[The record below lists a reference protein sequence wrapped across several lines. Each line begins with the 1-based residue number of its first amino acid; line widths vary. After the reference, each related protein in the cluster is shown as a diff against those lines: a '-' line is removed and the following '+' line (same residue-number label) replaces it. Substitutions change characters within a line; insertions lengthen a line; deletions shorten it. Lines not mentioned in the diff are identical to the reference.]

1 MEVSIQTFIGKDTL
15 HTNDFQSSMYKFV
28 FKNCL
33 NLSKRN
39 LKFELKQ
46 NFDLFEIDITNSKK
60 YRVTLDY
67 SKNRVQIDTALS
79 CLEFKF
85 DDTRLS
91 Y

>member
-1 MEVSIQTFIGKDTL
+1 MEVSIQTFIGEDTV

-39 LKFELKQ
+39 LKFELKR

-67 SKNRVQIDTALS
+67 SKNRVQRDRGLVFTKL
-79 CLEFKF
+79 
-85 DDTRLS
+85 TT
-91 Y
+91 